1 VKTFKLFL
9 ALGLAAAL
17 FVGCSKSDTNA
28 NSSNSSTT
36 KASNSSTTT
45 TTTATTNT
53 PGTTTSPSNTTTSS
67 NSSSSSSSPGGGQT
81 FTHQEGGLQFTV
93 PAGWKAEP
101 QGEKMLV
108 SSADGA
114 LAMFFWVPQ
123 GEDFDKAVSDLGTQL
138 EKVIGNAKTTTPG
151 HETTHNGMRAYTGG
165 GTGEVNNQPMA
176 WEVDILQAKKPVFIV
191 TFASPDQ
198 FASHADEYNHVLS
211 SIKRV
216 E

>member
-1 VKTFKLFL
+1 MKTLKLIL

-17 FVGCSKSDTNA
+17 FVGCNKSDTNA
-28 NSSNSSTT
+28 NSSNSSSNT
-36 KASNSSTTT
+36 KASSSSTTT
-45 TTTATTNT
+45 TTTNT
-53 PGTTTSPSNTTTSS
+53 STTTASPSNTTTSS
-67 NSSSSSSSPGGGQT
+67 SSSSSSSSPSGGQT
-81 FTHQEGGLQFTV
+81 FTHQEGGIQFTV
-93 PAGWKAEP
+93 PAGWKSEP
-101 QGEKMLV
+101 QGEKMYV

-123 GEDFDKAVSDLGTQL
+123 SDDFDKAVSDLGTQL
-138 EKVIGNAKTTTPG
+138 EKVIQNAKTTTPG

-198 FASHADEYNHVLS
+198 FASHADEYNQVLS